1 MNKFKNKRLILTVF
15 RLTNYCVLFGL
26 LICGIFTLFYVWIK
40 YPSLANLTL
49 NDILSLNFANRH
61 VIINLIKF
69 AFQIMRSLIMMYIVM
84 FIQTFIGVTPFY
96 LLFNIKS
103 NREVEK

>member
-1 MNKFKNKRLILTVF
+1 MIKFKYKQMILTIF
-15 RLTNYCVLFGL
+15 SLTNYCVLFGIL
-26 LICGIFTLFYVWIK
+26 YCVVFTFLYVWIK
-40 YPSLANLTL
+40 YPSLANLKL
-49 NDILSLNFANRH
+49 NDILSPNLANRL

-69 AFQIMRSLIMMYIVM
+69 AFQIMRSLIMMYIFM
-84 FIQTFIGVTPFY
+84 FIQAFIVVTPFY